1 MLEKLSAA
9 LKKTTDKIANAVFL
23 DKDLVDRVVRDLQR
37 ALIEADVNVSLVM
50 ELTKKIKQ
58 AALDER
64 IKGIEK
70 KEHVLKLLHDEL
82 IRILGKKRE
91 LVLGKKARILLVG
104 LYGSGKTTTIGKLA
118 TYYAKRGRKVC
129 AVGLDVHRPAASEQL
144 VQVCEKVHVKAFVL
158 PAEKNALKIWKMFE
172 KEIALYDLVLIDSA
186 GRDALDEDLIKELKT
201 LGKAIKPDEV
211 LLVFPGD
218 IGQAA
223 KKQAVAFQDAVGVS
237 GVFITRM
244 DSTAKGGGALS
255 ACAEVNAPVVFI
267 GTGEKPADL
276 ELFDPESF
284 LSRLLGMGDL
294 SALMEK
300 IRSVVGDEAHE
311 RTQERLKE
319 GRFTLKDFQEQLGSM
334 GSMGSFDNL
343 LSFIPGIGGMKDKIS
358 GEVMEEQQKR
368 VTKWKHA
375 IDSMTREEQEH
386 PELLERETK
395 RMQRV
400 ASGAGVHVSDIRAL
414 LKQYKM
420 LQEMLKEQTS
430 IEKHGFDQKT
440 LMKLARKFGK
450 KMRL

>member
-1 MLEKLSAA
+1 MLEKLSAV

-23 DKDLVDRVVRDLQR
+23 DKKLVDDVVRDLQR
-37 ALIEADVNVSLVM
+37 ALLEADVNVSLVM

-64 IKGIEK
+64 VKGIEK
-70 KEHVLKLLHDEL
+70 KEHIISLLHGEL
-82 IRILGKKRE
+82 IRILGKKRA

-118 TYYAKRGRKVC
+118 SYYAKRGRKVC
-129 AVGLDVHRPAASEQL
+129 AVGLDVHRPAAFEQL
-144 VQVCEKVHVKAFVL
+144 QQVCEKVHVRAFIMPGEKSALAVWKAF
-158 PAEKNALKIWKMFE
+158 EKDIRE
-172 KEIALYDLVLIDSA
+172 YDLVLIDSA
-186 GRDALDEDLIKELKT
+186 GRDALDEDLIKELKV
-201 LGKAIKPDEV
+201 LGKTIKPDEV
-211 LLVFPGD
+211 LLVLSGD

-223 KKQAVAFQDAVGVS
+223 KKQAAAFQEAVGVT
-237 GVFITRM
+237 GVFISKM

-267 GTGEKPADL
+267 GTGEKMNDL
-276 ELFDPESF
+276 EEFDPESF

-294 SALMEK
+294 PALMEK
-300 IRSVVGDEAHE
+300 IRSVVGDREIQLA
-311 RTQERLKE
+311 QERLLE
-319 GRFTLKDFQEQLGSM
+319 GRFSLRDFQEQLGSM
-334 GSMGSFDNL
+334 ESVGSFDTL
-343 LSFIPGIGGMKDKIS
+343 LSFIPGFGKVKDKIS

-368 VTKWKHA
+368 IMKWKHA

-400 ASGAGVHVSDIRAL
+400 AAGAGMSVSDVRAL
-414 LKQYKM
+414 LKQYRM
-420 LQEMLKEQTS
+420 LQEMVKDQTS
-430 IEKHGFDQKT
+430 IEKGGLDQKT

-450 KMRL
+450 RIKL